1 MPQQRLVLAGVIL
14 AALLAA
20 GPGRADPIRWNY
32 DCSANPVVV
41 RPDSHPPVAGG
52 ITLDTS
58 CITMVGQSPGSAAG
72 SANFAAATLT
82 TFLFAPLPEGRPDRF
97 TNRPYTLTMSL
108 TDAASRASGTLT
120 FAGVFNGTLGA
131 TSAHLTTTFTSPAT
145 RRLTLG
151 GNVYT
156 VTLGPYKAPGP
167 PLGGGGGMI
176 GAHVDVRSGGTGTT
190 DPAHAPEPS
199 GFALA
204 GLALLG
210 AASWRCRRCRQ
221 VA

>member
-1 MPQQRLVLAGVIL
+1 MPQQRLVLAGAIL

-20 GPGRADPIRWNY
+20 GTGRADPIRWGY
-32 DCSANPVVV
+32 GWSANPVVV
-41 RPDSHPPVAGG
+41 RPDSPPHAAGG

-58 CITMVGQSPGSAAG
+58 CITVVGQSPGSAAG
-72 SANFAAATLT
+72 SANIAAANLT
-82 TFLFAPLPEGRPDRF
+82 TFLFAPPPDGRPDRF
-97 TNRPYTLTMSL
+97 TNRPYALTMTL
-108 TDAASRASGTLT
+108 TDAASRASGALP

-131 TSAHLTTTFTSPAT
+131 TSAHLTTTFTSPAS

-167 PLGGGGGMI
+167 PLGGDGGMI
-176 GAHVDVRSGGTGTT
+176 GAHVDVRPGGTGTT
-190 DPAHAPEPS
+190 DPTHAPEPS
-199 GFALA
+199 GLTLA

-210 AASWRCRRCRQ
+210 AASWRCRQ